1 MVASA
6 TPASA
11 SSVRALFASEDS
23 AARLLARRR
32 DDVLATLRGFA
43 AAADTAGA
51 DPSTSARA
59 CPEDARPALELLDE
73 SSNARDDACTLAV
86 LTHLKILA
94 RDAATRATF
103 GERGVRT
110 LVRVLKTIDRTLL
123 AMKETPKQP
132 VSRERAT
139 GILLAAEGANV
150 ALNACHH
157 PASVAAFAE
166 AGGVSV
172 LLRWLSRDATT
183 KRVEGGGD
191 VEDGGVDGNRS
202 GERVPRASGR
212 GREAADAP
220 SAALR
225 RNAAGAL
232 QSACFEPAGRAAAA
246 REDGVEGMLAALQVA
261 VGGPCGGERDGKRSA
276 HDADVDAVLAA
287 RLTGALHNATADAA
301 CVRLVRAAGRGGVPL
316 LVSLLRGT
324 EADAAASAAGAVQ
337 NLARE
342 RQARAEA
349 RRVGAVAALGDLLV
363 AGTTSGKA
371 HAAGALANLLGPELS
386 GEEARER
393 DGGGSESGSGDQQE
407 NVAPSLAVDGDSG
420 DARRRALGKL
430 LSSAL
435 ALSMAWEM
443 IHDAPPETRA
453 LA

>member
-1 MVASA
+1 MVA

-43 AAADTAGA
+43 AAADTADA
-51 DPSTSARA
+51 ETSTSARA
-59 CPEDARPALELLDE
+59 CPEDACPALELLDE
-73 SSNARDDACTLAV
+73 SSNARDDACTLAA

-94 RDAATRATF
+94 RDAATRAAF

-110 LVRVLKTIDRTLL
+110 LVRVLKAIDQSLF
-123 AMKETPKQP
+123 AMKVTPKEP

-166 AGGVSV
+166 AGGVKT
-172 LLRWLSRDATT
+172 LLRWLNHETT
-183 KRVEGGGD
+183 TEHAGGGD
-191 VEDGGVDGNRS
+191 GEDGGDDGNDSR
-202 GERVPRASGR
+202 ERVLRACGR
-212 GREAADAP
+212 RTEAVDSP

-232 QSACFEPAGRAAAA
+232 QSVCFEPAGRAAAA
-246 REDGVEGMLAALQVA
+246 REDGVEGMLAALKVA
-261 VGGPCGGERDGKRSA
+261 VGGSGGGVNDGKKA
-276 HDADVDAVLAA
+276 HDAVPDPVLAA

-301 CVRLVRAAGRGGVPL
+301 CVRLVRAAGQGGVAL
-316 LVSLLRGT
+316 LVSLLRSGD
-324 EADAAASAAGAVQ
+324 ADAAASAAGAVQ

-342 RQARAEA
+342 RLARAEA
-349 RRVGAVAALGDLLV
+349 QRAGAVAALGDLLI

-371 HAAGALANLLGPELS
+371 HAAGALVNLLGPELS
-386 GEEARER
+386 GEEAKER
-393 DGGGSESGSGDQQE
+393 DCGGSGSGSGDQQE
-407 NVAPSLAVDGDSG
+407 NVAPSLAVDVDSG

>member
-1 MVASA
+1 MVARA

-43 AAADTAGA
+43 AAADTADA
-51 DPSTSARA
+51 ETSTSARA
-59 CPEDARPALELLDE
+59 CPEDACPALELLDE
-73 SSNARDDACTLAV
+73 SSNARDDACTLAA

-94 RDAATRATF
+94 RDAATRAAF

-110 LVRVLKTIDRTLL
+110 LVRVLKAIDQSLF
-123 AMKETPKQP
+123 AMKVTPKEP

-166 AGGVSV
+166 AGGVKT
-172 LLRWLSRDATT
+172 LLRWLDHETT
-183 KRVEGGGD
+183 TEHAGGGD
-191 VEDGGVDGNRS
+191 GEDGGDDGNDSR
-202 GERVPRASGR
+202 ERVLRACGR
-212 GREAADAP
+212 RTEAVDSP

-232 QSACFEPAGRAAAA
+232 QSVCFEPAGRAAAA
-246 REDGVEGMLAALQVA
+246 REDGVEGMLAALKVA
-261 VGGPCGGERDGKRSA
+261 VGGSGGGVNDGKKA
-276 HDADVDAVLAA
+276 HDAVPDPVLAA

-301 CVRLVRAAGRGGVPL
+301 CVRLVRAAGQGGVAL
-316 LVSLLRGT
+316 LVSLLRSGD
-324 EADAAASAAGAVQ
+324 ADAAASAAGAVQ

-342 RQARAEA
+342 RLARAEA
-349 RRVGAVAALGDLLV
+349 QRAGAVAALGDLLV

-371 HAAGALANLLGPELS
+371 HAAGALVNLLGPELS
-386 GEEARER
+386 GEEAKER
-393 DGGGSESGSGDQQE
+393 DCGGSGSGSGDQQE
-407 NVAPSLAVDGDSG
+407 NVAPSLAVDVDSG

>member
-1 MVASA
+1 MVARA

-43 AAADTAGA
+43 AAADTADA
-51 DPSTSARA
+51 ETSTSARA
-59 CPEDARPALELLDE
+59 CPEDACPALELLDE
-73 SSNARDDACTLAV
+73 SSNARDDACTLAA

-94 RDAATRATF
+94 RDAATRAAF

-110 LVRVLKTIDRTLL
+110 LVRVLKAIDQSLF
-123 AMKETPKQP
+123 AMKVTPKEP

-166 AGGVSV
+166 AGGVKT
-172 LLRWLSRDATT
+172 LLRWLNHETT
-183 KRVEGGGD
+183 TEHAGGGD
-191 VEDGGVDGNRS
+191 GEDGGDDGNDSR
-202 GERVPRASGR
+202 ERVLRACGR
-212 GREAADAP
+212 RTEAVDSP

-232 QSACFEPAGRAAAA
+232 QSVCFEPAGRAAAA
-246 REDGVEGMLAALQVA
+246 REDGVEGMLAALKVA
-261 VGGPCGGERDGKRSA
+261 VGGSGGGVNDGKKA
-276 HDADVDAVLAA
+276 HDAVPDPVLAA

-301 CVRLVRAAGRGGVPL
+301 CVRLVRAAGQGGVAL
-316 LVSLLRGT
+316 LVSLLRSGD
-324 EADAAASAAGAVQ
+324 ADAAASAAGAVQ

-342 RQARAEA
+342 RLARAEA
-349 RRVGAVAALGDLLV
+349 QRAGAVAALGDLLV

-371 HAAGALANLLGPELS
+371 HAAGALVNLLGPELS
-386 GEEARER
+386 GEEAKER
-393 DGGGSESGSGDQQE
+393 DCGGSGSGSGDQQE
-407 NVAPSLAVDGDSG
+407 NVAPSLAVDVDSG

-443 IHDAPPETRA
+443 IHDAPPEMRA

>member
-1 MVASA
+1 MVARA

-43 AAADTAGA
+43 AAADTADA
-51 DPSTSARA
+51 ETSTSARA
-59 CPEDARPALELLDE
+59 CPEDACPALELLDE
-73 SSNARDDACTLAV
+73 SSNARDDACTLAA

-94 RDAATRATF
+94 RDAATRAAF

-110 LVRVLKTIDRTLL
+110 LVRVLKAIDQSLF
-123 AMKETPKQP
+123 AMKVTPKGP

-166 AGGVSV
+166 AGGVKT
-172 LLRWLSRDATT
+172 LLRWLNHETT
-183 KRVEGGGD
+183 TEHAGGGD
-191 VEDGGVDGNRS
+191 GEDGGDDGNDSR
-202 GERVPRASGR
+202 ERVLRASGR
-212 GREAADAP
+212 RTEAVDSP

-232 QSACFEPAGRAAAA
+232 QSVCFEPAGRAAAA
-246 REDGVEGMLAALQVA
+246 REDGVEGMLAALKVA
-261 VGGPCGGERDGKRSA
+261 VGGSGGGVNDGKKA
-276 HDADVDAVLAA
+276 HDAVPDPVLAA

-301 CVRLVRAAGRGGVPL
+301 CVRLVRAAGQGGVAL
-316 LVSLLRGT
+316 LVSLLRSGD
-324 EADAAASAAGAVQ
+324 ADAAASAAGAVQ

-342 RQARAEA
+342 RLARAEA
-349 RRVGAVAALGDLLV
+349 QRAGAVAALGDLLI

-371 HAAGALANLLGPELS
+371 HAAGALVNLLGPELS
-386 GEEARER
+386 GEEAKER
-393 DGGGSESGSGDQQE
+393 DCGGSGSGSGDQQE
-407 NVAPSLAVDGDSG
+407 NVAPSLAVDADSG

>member
-1 MVASA
+1 MVARA

-43 AAADTAGA
+43 AAADTADA
-51 DPSTSARA
+51 ETSTSARA
-59 CPEDARPALELLDE
+59 CPEDACPALELLDE
-73 SSNARDDACTLAV
+73 SSNARDDACTLAA

-94 RDAATRATF
+94 RDAATRAAF

-110 LVRVLKTIDRTLL
+110 LVRVLKAIDQSLF
-123 AMKETPKQP
+123 AMKVTPKGP

-166 AGGVSV
+166 AGGVKT
-172 LLRWLSRDATT
+172 LLRWLDHETT
-183 KRVEGGGD
+183 TEHAGGGD
-191 VEDGGVDGNRS
+191 GEDGGDDGNDSR
-202 GERVPRASGR
+202 ERVLRASGR
-212 GREAADAP
+212 RTEAVDSP

-232 QSACFEPAGRAAAA
+232 QSVCFEPAGRAAAA
-246 REDGVEGMLAALQVA
+246 REDGVEGMLAALKVA
-261 VGGPCGGERDGKRSA
+261 VGGSGGGVNDGKKA
-276 HDADVDAVLAA
+276 HDAVPDPVLAA

-301 CVRLVRAAGRGGVPL
+301 CVRLVRAAGQGGVAL
-316 LVSLLRGT
+316 LVSLLRSGD
-324 EADAAASAAGAVQ
+324 ADAAASAAGAVQ

-342 RQARAEA
+342 RLARAEA
-349 RRVGAVAALGDLLV
+349 QRAGAVAALGDLLV

-371 HAAGALANLLGPELS
+371 HAAGALVNLLGPELS
-386 GEEARER
+386 GEEAKER
-393 DGGGSESGSGDQQE
+393 DCGGSGSGSGDQQE
-407 NVAPSLAVDGDSG
+407 NVAPSLAVDADSG

>member
-1 MVASA
+1 MVARA

-43 AAADTAGA
+43 AAADTADA
-51 DPSTSARA
+51 ETSTSARA
-59 CPEDARPALELLDE
+59 CPEDACPALELLDE
-73 SSNARDDACTLAV
+73 SSNARDDACTLAA

-94 RDAATRATF
+94 RDAATRAAF

-110 LVRVLKTIDRTLL
+110 LVRVLKAIDQSLF
-123 AMKETPKQP
+123 AMKVTPKGP

-157 PASVAAFAE
+157 PESVAAFAE
-166 AGGVSV
+166 AGGVKT
-172 LLRWLSRDATT
+172 LLRWLDHETT
-183 KRVEGGGD
+183 TEHAGGGD
-191 VEDGGVDGNRS
+191 GEDGGDDGNDSR
-202 GERVPRASGR
+202 ERVLRASGR
-212 GREAADAP
+212 RTEAVDSP

-232 QSACFEPAGRAAAA
+232 QSVCFEPAGRAAAA
-246 REDGVEGMLAALQVA
+246 REDGVEGMLAALKVA
-261 VGGPCGGERDGKRSA
+261 VGGSGGGVNDGKKA
-276 HDADVDAVLAA
+276 HDAVPDPVLAA

-301 CVRLVRAAGRGGVPL
+301 CVRLVRAAGQGGVAL
-316 LVSLLRGT
+316 LVSLLRSGD
-324 EADAAASAAGAVQ
+324 ADAAASAAGAVQ

-342 RQARAEA
+342 RLARAEA
-349 RRVGAVAALGDLLV
+349 QRAGAVAALGDLLV

-371 HAAGALANLLGPELS
+371 HAAGALVNLLGPELS
-386 GEEARER
+386 GEEAKER
-393 DGGGSESGSGDQQE
+393 DCGGSGSGSGDQQE
-407 NVAPSLAVDGDSG
+407 NVAPSLAVDADSG

>member
-1 MVASA
+1 MVARA

-43 AAADTAGA
+43 AAADTADA
-51 DPSTSARA
+51 ETSTSARA
-59 CPEDARPALELLDE
+59 CPEDACPALELLDE
-73 SSNARDDACTLAV
+73 SSNARDDACTLAA

-94 RDAATRATF
+94 RDAATRAAF

-110 LVRVLKTIDRTLL
+110 LVRVLKAIDQSLF
-123 AMKETPKQP
+123 AMKVTPKGP

-166 AGGVSV
+166 AGGVKT
-172 LLRWLSRDATT
+172 LLRWLDHETT
-183 KRVEGGGD
+183 TEHAGGGD
-191 VEDGGVDGNRS
+191 GEDGGDDGNDSR
-202 GERVPRASGR
+202 ERVLRASGR
-212 GREAADAP
+212 RTEAVDSP

-232 QSACFEPAGRAAAA
+232 QSVCFEPAGRAAAA
-246 REDGVEGMLAALQVA
+246 REDGVEGMLAALKVA
-261 VGGPCGGERDGKRSA
+261 VGGSGGGVNDGKKA
-276 HDADVDAVLAA
+276 HDAVPDPVLAA

-301 CVRLVRAAGRGGVPL
+301 CVRLVRAAGQGGVAL
-316 LVSLLRGT
+316 LVSLLRSGD
-324 EADAAASAAGAVQ
+324 ADAAASAAGAVQ

-342 RQARAEA
+342 RLARAEA
-349 RRVGAVAALGDLLV
+349 QRAGAVAALGDLLI

-371 HAAGALANLLGPELS
+371 HAAGALVNLLGPELS
-386 GEEARER
+386 GEEAKER
-393 DGGGSESGSGDQQE
+393 DCGGSGSGSGDQQE
-407 NVAPSLAVDGDSG
+407 NVAPSLAVDADSG

>member
-1 MVASA
+1 MVARA

-43 AAADTAGA
+43 AAADTADA
-51 DPSTSARA
+51 ETSTSARA
-59 CPEDARPALELLDE
+59 CPEDACPALELLDE
-73 SSNARDDACTLAV
+73 SSNARDDACTLAA

-94 RDAATRATF
+94 RDAATRAAF

-110 LVRVLKTIDRTLL
+110 LVRVLKAIDQTLV
-123 AMKETPKQP
+123 ATEEVPKT
-132 VSRERAT
+132 SIAFDRAT
-139 GILLAAEGANV
+139 AILLAAEGANA

-157 PASVAAFAE
+157 PANVAAFAE
-166 AGGVSV
+166 AGGVQT
-172 LLRWLSRDATT
+172 LTRWLD
-183 KRVEGGGD
+183 GGD
-191 VEDGGVDGNRS
+191 GGNTRDSR
-202 GERVPRASGR
+202 ERALRAPGR
-212 GREAADAP
+212 RGDAADAP
-220 SAALR
+220 AAALR

-246 REDGVEGMLAALQVA
+246 REDGVRGMLAALKVA
-261 VGGPCGGERDGKRSA
+261 ASDAGVCENDGA
-276 HDADVDAVLAA
+276 ENAVFDPVLVA

-301 CVRLVRAAGRGGVPL
+301 CVRSVRAAGRDGVPL
-316 LVSLLRGT
+316 LVSLLRGRD
-324 EADAAASAAGAVQ
+324 ADAAASAAGAVQ

-342 RQARAEA
+342 RLARLEA
-349 RRVGAVAALGDLLV
+349 RRAGAVEALGDLLV
-363 AGTTSGKA
+363 LGTTSGKA
-371 HAAGALANLLGPELS
+371 HAAGALVNLLGPELS
-386 GEEARER
+386 GEEAREHE
-393 DGGGSESGSGDQQE
+393 GGCSESGSVNRRE
-407 NVAPSLAVDGDSG
+407 NVAPSLAVDADSG

>member
-1 MVASA
+1 MVARA
-6 TPASA
+6 TPTSA
-11 SSVRALFASEDS
+11 SSVRALFASEGS

-43 AAADTAGA
+43 AAADTADA
-51 DPSTSARA
+51 ETSTSARA
-59 CPEDARPALELLDE
+59 CPEDACPALELLDE
-73 SSNARDDACTLAV
+73 SSNARDDACTLAA

-94 RDAATRATF
+94 RDAATRAAF

-110 LVRVLKTIDRTLL
+110 LVRVLKAIDQSLF
-123 AMKETPKQP
+123 AMKDKPKGP

-166 AGGVSV
+166 AGGVKT
-172 LLRWLSRDATT
+172 LLRWLDHETT
-183 KRVEGGGD
+183 TEHAGGGD
-191 VEDGGVDGNRS
+191 GEDGGDDGNDSR
-202 GERVPRASGR
+202 ERVLRASGR
-212 GREAADAP
+212 RTEAVDSP

-301 CVRLVRAAGRGGVPL
+301 CVRLVRAAGQGGVAL
-316 LVSLLRGT
+316 LVSLLRSGD
-324 EADAAASAAGAVQ
+324 ADAAASAAGAVQ

-342 RQARAEA
+342 RLARAEA
-349 RRVGAVAALGDLLV
+349 QRAGAVAALGDLLV

-371 HAAGALANLLGPELS
+371 HAAGALVNLLGPELS
-386 GEEARER
+386 GEEAKER
-393 DGGGSESGSGDQQE
+393 DCGGSGSGSGDQQE
-407 NVAPSLAVDGDSG
+407 NVAPSLAVDADSG

>member
-1 MVASA
+1 MVARA

-43 AAADTAGA
+43 AAADTADA
-51 DPSTSARA
+51 ETSTSARA
-59 CPEDARPALELLDE
+59 CPEDACPALELLDE
-73 SSNARDDACTLAV
+73 SSNARDDACTLAA

-94 RDAATRATF
+94 RDAATRAAF

-110 LVRVLKTIDRTLL
+110 LVRVLKAIDQSLF
-123 AMKETPKQP
+123 AMKVTPKGP

-166 AGGVSV
+166 AGGVKT
-172 LLRWLSRDATT
+172 LLRWLNHETT
-183 KRVEGGGD
+183 TEHAGGGD
-191 VEDGGVDGNRS
+191 GEDGGDDGNDSR
-202 GERVPRASGR
+202 ERVLRACGR
-212 GREAADAP
+212 RTEAVDSP

-232 QSACFEPAGRAAAA
+232 QSVCFEPAGRAAAA
-246 REDGVEGMLAALQVA
+246 REDGVEGMLAALKVA
-261 VGGPCGGERDGKRSA
+261 VGGSGGGVNDGKKA
-276 HDADVDAVLAA
+276 HDAVPDPVLAA

-301 CVRLVRAAGRGGVPL
+301 CVRLVRAAGQGGVAL
-316 LVSLLRGT
+316 LVSLLRSGD
-324 EADAAASAAGAVQ
+324 ADAAASAAGAVQ

-342 RQARAEA
+342 RLARAEA
-349 RRVGAVAALGDLLV
+349 QRAGAVAALGDLLV

-371 HAAGALANLLGPELS
+371 HAAGALVNLLGPELS
-386 GEEARER
+386 GEEAKER
-393 DGGGSESGSGDQQE
+393 DCGGSGSGSGDQQE
-407 NVAPSLAVDGDSG
+407 NVAPSLAVDADSG

>member
-1 MVASA
+1 MVARA
-6 TPASA
+6 TNASA

-43 AAADTAGA
+43 AAADTADA
-51 DPSTSARA
+51 ETSTSARA
-59 CPEDARPALELLDE
+59 CPEDACPALELLDE
-73 SSNARDDACTLAV
+73 SSNARDDACTLAA

-94 RDAATRATF
+94 RDAATRAAF

-110 LVRVLKTIDRTLL
+110 LVRVLKAIDQSLF
-123 AMKETPKQP
+123 AMKVTPKGP

-166 AGGVSV
+166 AGGVKT
-172 LLRWLSRDATT
+172 LLRWLDHETT
-183 KRVEGGGD
+183 TEHAGGGD
-191 VEDGGVDGNRS
+191 GEDGGDDGNDSR
-202 GERVPRASGR
+202 ERVLRASGR
-212 GREAADAP
+212 RTEAVDSP

-232 QSACFEPAGRAAAA
+232 QSVCFEPAGRAAAA
-246 REDGVEGMLAALQVA
+246 REDGVEGMLAALKVA
-261 VGGPCGGERDGKRSA
+261 VGGSGGGVNDGKKA
-276 HDADVDAVLAA
+276 HDAVPDPVLAA

-301 CVRLVRAAGRGGVPL
+301 CVRLVRAAGQGGVAL
-316 LVSLLRGT
+316 LVSLLRSGD
-324 EADAAASAAGAVQ
+324 ADAAASAAGAVQ

-342 RQARAEA
+342 RLARAEA
-349 RRVGAVAALGDLLV
+349 QRAGAVAALGDLLV

-371 HAAGALANLLGPELS
+371 HAAGALVNLLGPELS
-386 GEEARER
+386 GEEAKER
-393 DGGGSESGSGDQQE
+393 DCGGSGSGSGDQQE
-407 NVAPSLAVDGDSG
+407 NVAPSLAVDADSG

>member
-1 MVASA
+1 MVARA

-43 AAADTAGA
+43 AAADTADA
-51 DPSTSARA
+51 ETSTSARA
-59 CPEDARPALELLDE
+59 CPEDACPALELLDE
-73 SSNARDDACTLAV
+73 SSNARDDACTLAA

-94 RDAATRATF
+94 RDAATRAAF

-110 LVRVLKTIDRTLL
+110 LVRVLKAIDQSLF
-123 AMKETPKQP
+123 AMKVTPKEP

-166 AGGVSV
+166 AGGVKT
-172 LLRWLSRDATT
+172 LLRWLNHETT
-183 KRVEGGGD
+183 TEHAGGGD
-191 VEDGGVDGNRS
+191 GEDGGDDGNDSR
-202 GERVPRASGR
+202 ERVLRACGR
-212 GREAADAP
+212 RTEAVDSP

-232 QSACFEPAGRAAAA
+232 QSVCFEPAGRAAAA
-246 REDGVEGMLAALQVA
+246 REDGVEGMLAALKVA
-261 VGGPCGGERDGKRSA
+261 VGGSGGGVNDGKKA
-276 HDADVDAVLAA
+276 HDAVPDPVLAA

-301 CVRLVRAAGRGGVPL
+301 CVRLVRAAGQGGVAL
-316 LVSLLRGT
+316 LVSLLRSGD
-324 EADAAASAAGAVQ
+324 ADAAASAAGAVQ

-342 RQARAEA
+342 RLARAEA
-349 RRVGAVAALGDLLV
+349 QRAGAVAALGDLLV

-371 HAAGALANLLGPELS
+371 HAAGALVNLLGPELS
-386 GEEARER
+386 GEEAKER
-393 DGGGSESGSGDQQE
+393 DCGGSGSGSGDQQE
-407 NVAPSLAVDGDSG
+407 NVAPSLAVDVDSG

>member
-1 MVASA
+1 MVARA

-11 SSVRALFASEDS
+11 SSVRALFALEDS

-43 AAADTAGA
+43 AAADTADA
-51 DPSTSARA
+51 ETSTSARA
-59 CPEDARPALELLDE
+59 CPEDACPALELLDE
-73 SSNARDDACTLAV
+73 SSNARDDACTLAA

-94 RDAATRATF
+94 RDAATRAAF

-110 LVRVLKTIDRTLL
+110 LVRVLKAIDQSLF
-123 AMKETPKQP
+123 AMKVTPKGP

-157 PASVAAFAE
+157 PESVAAFAE
-166 AGGVSV
+166 AGGVKT
-172 LLRWLSRDATT
+172 LLRWLDHETT
-183 KRVEGGGD
+183 TEHAGGGD
-191 VEDGGVDGNRS
+191 GEDGGDDGNDSR
-202 GERVPRASGR
+202 ERVLRASGR
-212 GREAADAP
+212 RTEAVDSP

-232 QSACFEPAGRAAAA
+232 QSVCFEPAGRAAAA
-246 REDGVEGMLAALQVA
+246 REDGVEGMLAALKVA
-261 VGGPCGGERDGKRSA
+261 VGGSGGGVNDGKKA
-276 HDADVDAVLAA
+276 HDAVPDPVLAA

-301 CVRLVRAAGRGGVPL
+301 CVRLVRAAGQGGVAL
-316 LVSLLRGT
+316 LVSLLRSGD
-324 EADAAASAAGAVQ
+324 ADAAASAAGAVQ

-342 RQARAEA
+342 RLARAEA
-349 RRVGAVAALGDLLV
+349 QRAGAVAALGDLLV

-371 HAAGALANLLGPELS
+371 HAAGALVNLLGPELS
-386 GEEARER
+386 GEEAKER
-393 DGGGSESGSGDQQE
+393 DCGGSGSGSGDQQE
-407 NVAPSLAVDGDSG
+407 NVAPSLAVDADSG

>member
-1 MVASA
+1 MVARA

-43 AAADTAGA
+43 AAADTADA
-51 DPSTSARA
+51 ETSTSARA
-59 CPEDARPALELLDE
+59 CPEDACPALELLDE
-73 SSNARDDACTLAV
+73 SSNARDDACTLAA

-110 LVRVLKTIDRTLL
+110 LVRVLKAIDQSVF
-123 AMKETPKQP
+123 AMKVNPKGP

-166 AGGVSV
+166 AGGVKT
-172 LLRWLSRDATT
+172 LLRWLDHETT
-183 KRVEGGGD
+183 TEHAGGGD
-191 VEDGGVDGNRS
+191 GEDGGDDGNDSR
-202 GERVPRASGR
+202 ERVLRASGR
-212 GREAADAP
+212 RTEAVDSP

-232 QSACFEPAGRAAAA
+232 QSVCFEPAGRAAAA
-246 REDGVEGMLAALQVA
+246 REDGVEGMLAALKVA
-261 VGGPCGGERDGKRSA
+261 VGGSGGGVNDGKKA
-276 HDADVDAVLAA
+276 HDAVLDPVLAA
-287 RLTGALHNATADAA
+287 RLTGALHNASADAA
-301 CVRLVRAAGRGGVPL
+301 CVRLVRAAGQGGVAL
-316 LVSLLRGT
+316 LVSLLRSGD
-324 EADAAASAAGAVQ
+324 ADAAASAAGAVQ

-342 RQARAEA
+342 RLARAEA
-349 RRVGAVAALGDLLV
+349 QRAGAVAALGDLLV

-371 HAAGALANLLGPELS
+371 HAAGALVNLLGPELS
-386 GEEARER
+386 GEEAKER
-393 DGGGSESGSGDQQE
+393 DCGGSGSGSGDQQE
-407 NVAPSLAVDGDSG
+407 NVAPSLAVDADSG

>member
-1 MVASA
+1 MVARA

-43 AAADTAGA
+43 AAADTADA
-51 DPSTSARA
+51 ETSTSARA
-59 CPEDARPALELLDE
+59 CPEDACPALELLDE
-73 SSNARDDACTLAV
+73 SSNARDDACTLAA

-94 RDAATRATF
+94 RDAATRAAF

-110 LVRVLKTIDRTLL
+110 LVRVLKAIDQSLF
-123 AMKETPKQP
+123 AMKVTPKGP

-166 AGGVSV
+166 AGGVKT
-172 LLRWLSRDATT
+172 LLRWLNHETT
-183 KRVEGGGD
+183 TEHAGGGD
-191 VEDGGVDGNRS
+191 GEDGGDDGNDSR
-202 GERVPRASGR
+202 ERVLRASGR
-212 GREAADAP
+212 RTEAVDSP

-232 QSACFEPAGRAAAA
+232 QSVCFEPAGRAAAA
-246 REDGVEGMLAALQVA
+246 REDGVEGMLAALKVA
-261 VGGPCGGERDGKRSA
+261 VGGSGGGVNDGKKA
-276 HDADVDAVLAA
+276 HDAVPDPVLAA

-301 CVRLVRAAGRGGVPL
+301 CVRLVRAAGQGGVAL
-316 LVSLLRGT
+316 LVSLLRSGD
-324 EADAAASAAGAVQ
+324 ADAAASAAGAVQ

-342 RQARAEA
+342 RLARAEA
-349 RRVGAVAALGDLLV
+349 QRAGAVAALGDLLV

-371 HAAGALANLLGPELS
+371 HAAGALVNLLGPELS
-386 GEEARER
+386 GEEAKER
-393 DGGGSESGSGDQQE
+393 DCGGSGSGSGDQQE
-407 NVAPSLAVDGDSG
+407 NVAPSLAVDADSG

>member
-1 MVASA
+1 MVARA

-43 AAADTAGA
+43 AAADTADA
-51 DPSTSARA
+51 ETSTSARA
-59 CPEDARPALELLDE
+59 CPEDACPALELLDE
-73 SSNARDDACTLAV
+73 SSNARDDACTLAA

-94 RDAATRATF
+94 RDAATRAAF

-110 LVRVLKTIDRTLL
+110 LVRVLKAIDQSFF
-123 AMKETPKQP
+123 AMKVNPKGP

-166 AGGVSV
+166 AGGVKT
-172 LLRWLSRDATT
+172 LLRWLNHETT
-183 KRVEGGGD
+183 TEHAGGGD
-191 VEDGGVDGNRS
+191 GEDGGDDGNDSR
-202 GERVPRASGR
+202 ERVLRVCGR
-212 GREAADAP
+212 RTEAVDSP

-232 QSACFEPAGRAAAA
+232 QSVCFEPAGRAAAA
-246 REDGVEGMLAALQVA
+246 REDGVEGMLAALKVA
-261 VGGPCGGERDGKRSA
+261 VGGSGGGVNDGKKA
-276 HDADVDAVLAA
+276 HDAVPDPVLAA

-301 CVRLVRAAGRGGVPL
+301 CVRLVRAAGQGGVAL
-316 LVSLLRGT
+316 LVSLLRSGD
-324 EADAAASAAGAVQ
+324 ADAAASAAGAVQ

-342 RQARAEA
+342 RLARAEA
-349 RRVGAVAALGDLLV
+349 QRAGAVAALGDLLI

-371 HAAGALANLLGPELS
+371 HAAGALVNLLGPELS
-386 GEEARER
+386 GEEAKER
-393 DGGGSESGSGDQQE
+393 DCGGSGSGSGDQQE
-407 NVAPSLAVDGDSG
+407 NVAPSLAVDADSG

>member
-1 MVASA
+1 MVARA
-6 TPASA
+6 TPTSA

-43 AAADTAGA
+43 AAADTADA
-51 DPSTSARA
+51 ETSTSGRV
-59 CPEDARPALELLDE
+59 CPEDACPALELLDE
-73 SSNARDDACTLAV
+73 SSTARDDACTLAA

-94 RDAATRATF
+94 RDAATRAAF

-110 LVRVLKTIDRTLL
+110 LVRVLKAIDQTLL
-123 AMKETPKQP
+123 VTEEVPKTPIA
-132 VSRERAT
+132 RDRAT
-139 GILLAAEGANV
+139 AILLAAEGANA

-157 PASVAAFAE
+157 PANVAAFAE
-166 AGGVSV
+166 AGGVQT
-172 LLRWLSRDATT
+172 LLRWLD
-183 KRVEGGGD
+183 GGD
-191 VEDGGVDGNRS
+191 GGNTRDSR
-202 GERVPRASGR
+202 ERALRASGR
-212 GREAADAP
+212 RGDAADAP
-220 SAALR
+220 AAKLR

-246 REDGVEGMLAALQVA
+246 REDGVQGMLAALKVA
-261 VGGPCGGERDGKRSA
+261 AGNAGVGENDGA
-276 HDADVDAVLAA
+276 GAVFDPVLVA

-301 CVRLVRAAGRGGVPL
+301 CVRSVRAAGRDGVPL
-316 LVSLLRGT
+316 LVSLLRGRD
-324 EADAAASAAGAVQ
+324 ADAAASAAGAVQ

-342 RQARAEA
+342 RLARAEA
-349 RRVGAVAALGDLLV
+349 RRAGAVEALGDLLV

-371 HAAGALANLLGPELS
+371 HAAGALVNLLGPALS
-386 GEEARER
+386 GEDAREHES
-393 DGGGSESGSGDQQE
+393 GGSESGSENRQE
-407 NVAPSLAVDGDSG
+407 NVAPSLAVDADSG

-430 LSSAL
+430 LCSAL

>member
-1 MVASA
+1 MVARA
-6 TPASA
+6 TPTSA
-11 SSVRALFASEDS
+11 SSVRALFASEES

-43 AAADTAGA
+43 AAADTADA
-51 DPSTSARA
+51 ETSTSGRV
-59 CPEDARPALELLDE
+59 CPEDACPALELLDE
-73 SSNARDDACTLAV
+73 SSTARDDACTLAA

-94 RDAATRATF
+94 RDAATRAAF

-110 LVRVLKTIDRTLL
+110 LVRVLKAIDQSLF
-123 AMKETPKQP
+123 AMKVTPKGP

-166 AGGVSV
+166 AGGVKT
-172 LLRWLSRDATT
+172 LLRWLDHETT
-183 KRVEGGGD
+183 TEHAGGGD
-191 VEDGGVDGNRS
+191 GEDGGDDGNDSR
-202 GERVPRASGR
+202 ERVLRASGR
-212 GREAADAP
+212 RTEAVDSP

-232 QSACFEPAGRAAAA
+232 QSVCFEPAGRAAAA
-246 REDGVEGMLAALQVA
+246 REDGVEGMLAALKVA
-261 VGGPCGGERDGKRSA
+261 VGGSGGGVNDGKKA
-276 HDADVDAVLAA
+276 HDAVPDPVLAA

-301 CVRLVRAAGRGGVPL
+301 CVRLVRAADQGGVAL
-316 LVSLLRGT
+316 LVSLLRSGD
-324 EADAAASAAGAVQ
+324 ADAAASAAGAVQ

-342 RQARAEA
+342 RLARAEA
-349 RRVGAVAALGDLLV
+349 QRAGAVAALGDLLI

-371 HAAGALANLLGPELS
+371 HAAGALVNLLGPELS
-386 GEEARER
+386 GEEAKER
-393 DGGGSESGSGDQQE
+393 DCGGSGSGSGDQQE
-407 NVAPSLAVDGDSG
+407 NVAPSLAVDVDSG